1 MSIKKYKFISP
12 GVFINEIDNSQ
23 LPKEP
28 QGIGPMVIGRTRY
41 GRAMQPNRVES
52 LSQFVELF
60 GNPAPG
66 GGVDDVYRASTTSIL
81 APTYASYAA
90 MAWLA
95 NAGPINVVRLLGKE
109 HASATTAGKAGWM
122 TKNSEGTETTVAT
135 AINSGGAYGLFLIS
149 SASTQIV
156 TGSDPNPQ
164 TGALGAVWY
173 VTEGAIRLSGS
184 TLATGSVTTGSNGVF
199 LKSNGNYH
207 QFTAEVVNSVGTVTD
222 TVTFNFDRNSPNYI
236 RDVFNTDPTLTNSTI
251 STTTKNYW
259 LGETFERFVL
269 EGDAAA
275 INRTVAKEAVSSS
288 AEPITFAGLGTG
300 GTSGATVGVML
311 GLEDPDAV
319 NQSNHRFQS
328 QAAQTGW
335 FVAQSLADRSA
346 YTASALPRLFKLH
359 ALEAGQYPNHNL
371 KIEIDNIAKSKN
383 NTNPYGTFDVVVRE
397 LQDSDAT
404 PIILERFSQ
413 CDLNPN
419 STNYIGRKIGTKY
432 IDFSATQRRNIE
444 YGKYNNQSQLI
455 RVEINQDLEN
465 GSLANKTKVLP
476 FGVWGPPKP
485 KDFSI
490 ITAFSGNWSSEGL
503 GIVPSGVLNQRPCV
517 FGASQPFTQGAG
529 GIDFS
534 LSGAFSATYSDAVYA
549 AGAEQRTFVL
559 VTPRDGANAQM
570 AFTGAF
576 LYPSLPLRLSS
587 SDGGLNRATDASF
600 GYLPTRTNTSKIF
613 DESMIDIVRPLAS
626 TFNGSTFSLTFG
638 TQPLETSW
646 IFSMD
651 NLVKSSNGT
660 DAYYKDNSYI
670 DGASLPIVGH
680 SSKVGYEAVLE
691 YGFNS
696 FVAPLFGGFDG
707 LDITERDPFRNTLLD
722 GKTEKDNYAYN
733 SVKEAID
740 IVSDAEQN
748 EFNVAVVPGIYE
760 KTLTSHLLDTCED
773 RGDALAIMDLDGDF
787 KSSDENT
794 NSYKT
799 RVDNATVGGVV
810 ANLRDRNINSS
821 YGAAYFPWVQILDS
835 INNQVVM
842 TPPSVVALGALAS
855 SERESA
861 LWFAPAGFNR
871 GGLSGGQAGLNV
883 VGVTQKLTS
892 KNRDDLYEANVNPIA
907 SFPAEGIVI
916 FGQKTLQVTPSALD
930 RINVRRLMIFLKK
943 RISRMANGILFDQN
957 VATTWNRFLSQ
968 VNPFL
973 DSVKS
978 GLGLTDFK
986 VILDNSTTTPDLV
999 DRNILYAKIFL
1010 KPARAIEY
1018 IAIDFNIS
1026 RTGASFDD

>member
-12 GVFINEIDNSQ
+12 GVFIKEIDNSQ

-28 QGIGPMVIGRTRY
+28 QGVGPMVIGRTRY
-41 GRAMQPNRVES
+41 GRAMEPTRVES
-52 LSQFVELF
+52 LSQLVELF

-66 GGVDDVYRASTTSIL
+66 GGVEDVYRASTTSIL

-90 MAWLA
+90 MAWLT
-95 NAGPINVVRLLGKE
+95 NAGPINIVRLLGKE
-109 HASATTAGKAGWM
+109 HASATTDGKAGWM
-122 TKNSEGTETTVAT
+122 TKNSEDAETTVGT
-135 AINSGGAYGLFLIS
+135 AIDSGGAYGLFLIP
-149 SASTQIV
+149 SASTQLV
-156 TGSDPNPQ
+156 VSGANAQ

-173 VTEGAIRLSGS
+173 VTEGAVRLSGS
-184 TLATGSVTTGSNGVF
+184 TLSTGSVTTGSNGVL

-222 TVTFNFDRNSPNYI
+222 TITFNFDRNSPNYI
-236 RDVFNTDPTLTNSTI
+236 RDVFNTDPTLTNSAI

-269 EGDAAA
+269 EGDAAT
-275 INRTVAKEAVSSS
+275 INRTVAKEVVSSS

-300 GTSGATVGVML
+300 GASGATLGVML

-335 FVAQSLADRSA
+335 FIAQSLSDRSA
-346 YTASALPRLFKLH
+346 FTASAQPRLFKIH
-359 ALEAGQYPNHNL
+359 ALESGQYPSNNF

-383 NTNPYGTFDVVVRE
+383 NTDPYGTFDVVVRE
-397 LQDSDAT
+397 LQDSDST
-404 PIILERFSQ
+404 PIILERFSG

-419 STNYIGRKIGTKY
+419 SANYIGRKIGTKY
-432 IDFSATQRRNIE
+432 LEFSATQRRNIE
-444 YGKYNNQSQLI
+444 YGKYNNQSRLI

-490 ITAFSGNWSSEGL
+490 ITAYSGAFTTQ
-503 GIVPSGVLNQRPCV
+503 VVVNQRPCV
-517 FGASQPFTQGAG
+517 FGASQAFTQGATG
-529 GIDFS
+529 VDFS
-534 LSGAFSATYSDAVYA
+534 LSGAFAATYSDAVYA
-549 AGAEQRTFVL
+549 GTSMAGFPDQPSFALVSPEIGAE
-559 VTPRDGANAQM
+559 AQM
-570 AFTGAF
+570 AFTGSF
-576 LYPSLPLRLSS
+576 LYPTLPLRLSS

-600 GYLPTRTNTSKIF
+600 GFLPTRTNASKIF

-626 TFNGSTFSLTFG
+626 TFNNSTFSLTFG

-646 IFSMD
+646 IFTLD
-651 NLVKSSNGT
+651 NLVKSS
-660 DAYYKDNSYI
+660 DAVNAFYKDNSYI
-670 DGASLPIVGH
+670 DGISLSHVGH
-680 SSKVGYEAVLE
+680 GTKTGYEAVLE

-722 GKTEKDNYAYN
+722 GKTEKNNYAYN

-748 EFNVAVVPGIYE
+748 EFNVALVPGVYE
-760 KTLTSHLLDTCED
+760 KTLTRHLLDTCED
-773 RGDALAIMDLDGDF
+773 RGDALALMDLEGDF
-787 KSSDENT
+787 KSGDENT

-799 RVDNATVGGVV
+799 RVDNATVSGVV
-810 ANLRDRNINSS
+810 SNLRDRNINSS
-821 YGAAYFPWVQILDS
+821 YGAAYFPWVQVLDS
-835 INNQVVM
+835 VNNQVVM

-855 SERESA
+855 SERDSA

-892 KNRDDLYEANVNPIA
+892 KQRDDLYEANINPIA

-916 FGQKTLQVTPSALD
+916 FGQKTLQITPSALD

-957 VATTWNRFLSQ
+957 VQVTWNRFLSQ

-986 VILDNSTTTPDLV
+986 VVLDTSTTTPDLV

-1026 RTGASFDD
+1026 RTGAAFED